1 MSQLIADIGIILIVA
16 TVLAIIARFLK
27 QPIVLGYPRRS
38 RGGCKGFLLTYSRRF
53 CIGRKNQWEAGM
65 KFRVGVDTGSTI
77 EWRMTTVDEEEVPQ
91 NCQEEAKKLWWK
103 NGIDV

>member
-1 MSQLIADIGIILIVA
+1 
-16 TVLAIIARFLK
+16 
-27 QPIVLGYPRRS
+27 
-38 RGGCKGFLLTYSRRF
+38 
-53 CIGRKNQWEAGM
+53 M

-103 NGIDV
+103 NAIDV